1 MKSSAKLAAG
11 REVRRKSGAAG
22 VPVIAVMLVFVGFL
36 IDIKSSWGQQ
46 WKDVLAKGKE
56 EGQVVLGTSLGIPSL
71 RQNVVNAFAKRFDI
85 KVELRVL
92 GTPELNAAAARECT
106 AGRPSMDVLLSGN
119 SELLSLYPKGCLA
132 PVRPRLLFPETANP
146 EHWRDG
152 RLKFNDPENQY
163 LFQTA
168 EHVLGWVIINRERI
182 KPQDIKVAR
191 DLLKPEFKEKMVS
204 YDPRRG
210 GSGQSDAAYLL
221 TLFGEE
227 FIQNLYVDQKIAYT
241 SDHRQQADWVA
252 RGVHW
257 IGLGS
262 VERVFEPMRKEG
274 LPIGVISFQD
284 VAYLAGGSSVL
295 KLVKDAPHPNAA
307 TVLLNWLAS
316 REGQEIYSRSVLQP
330 SRRTDVNVKGIPEY
344 LSVKPG
350 VKYVD
355 SYDHEFYAKKRPE
368 AIKALI
374 KLLGR

>member
-1 MKSSAKLAAG
+1 
-11 REVRRKSGAAG
+11 
-22 VPVIAVMLVFVGFL
+22 
-36 IDIKSSWGQQ
+36 
-46 WKDVLAKGKE
+46 
-56 EGQVVLGTSLGIPSL
+56 
-71 RQNVVNAFAKRFDI
+71 
-85 KVELRVL
+85 
-92 GTPELNAAAARECT
+92 
-106 AGRPSMDVLLSGN
+106 
-119 SELLSLYPKGCLA
+119 LLSLYPKGCLA
-132 PVRPRLLFPETANP
+132 AVRPKLLFPETASP
-146 EHWRDG
+146 DLWRGG
-152 RLKFNDPENQY
+152 RLKFNDPENQH

-168 EHVLGWVIINRERI
+168 EHVLGWVIVNRERV

-227 FIQNLYVDQKIAYT
+227 FIQKLYVDQKVAYT

-262 VERVFEPMRKEG
+262 VERIFEPMRKEG
-274 LPIGVISFQD
+274 LPIGVISLQD
-284 VAYLAGGSSVL
+284 AAYLAGGSSVL
-295 KLVKDAPHPNAA
+295 KLVKDGPHPNAA

-316 REGQEIYSRSVLQP
+316 REGQEIYSRTVLQP
-330 SRRTDVNVKGIPEY
+330 SRRTDVNVKEIPEY

>member
-1 MKSSAKLAAG
+1 MKSRAKFAAG
-11 REVRRKSGAAG
+11 HEAVRKPGAGAALLC
-22 VPVIAVMLVFVGFL
+22 AMLLVFVGFL
-36 IDIKSSWGQQ
+36 FDFKVASGQQ
-46 WKDVLAKGKE
+46 WKDVLAKGRD
-56 EGQVVLGTSLGIPSL
+56 EGEVVLGTSLGIPSF
-71 RQNVVNAFAKRFDI
+71 RQHVVDAFAKRFGI

-92 GTPELNAAAARECT
+92 GAAELGAAAGRECA

-132 PVRPRLLFPETANP
+132 AVRPKLLFPETASP
-146 EHWRDG
+146 DLWRGG
-152 RLKFNDPENQY
+152 RLKFNDPENQH

-168 EHVLGWVIINRERI
+168 EHVLGWVIVNRERV

-227 FIQNLYVDQKIAYT
+227 FIQKLYVDQKVAYT

-262 VERVFEPMRKEG
+262 VERIFEPMRKEG
-274 LPIGVISFQD
+274 LPIGVISLQD
-284 VAYLAGGSSVL
+284 AAYLAGGSSVL
-295 KLVKDAPHPNAA
+295 KLVKDGPHPNAA

-316 REGQEIYSRSVLQP
+316 REGQEIYSRTVLQP
-330 SRRTDVNVKGIPEY
+330 SRRTDVNVKEIPEY

>member
-1 MKSSAKLAAG
+1 MKSSAKFTTSP
-11 REVRRKSGAAG
+11 EVMRKPSAVGALLCA
-22 VPVIAVMLVFVGFL
+22 MLLMFVGVL
-36 IDIKSSWGQQ
+36 LDLEVALGQQ
-46 WKDVLAKGKE
+46 WKDVLAKGQH

-71 RQNVVNAFAKRFDI
+71 RQNVVNAVAKRFGI

-92 GTPELNAAAARECT
+92 GAAELGAAAGRECA

-132 PVRPRLLFPETANP
+132 PVKPRLIFPETASP
-146 EHWRDG
+146 EHWRGG

-168 EHVLGWVIINRERI
+168 EHVLGWVIVNRERV

-227 FIQNLYVDQKIAYT
+227 FIQNLYVGQKVAYT
-241 SDHRQQADWVA
+241 SDHRQQAEWVA

-274 LPIGVISFQD
+274 LPIGVISLQD

-295 KLVKDAPHPNAA
+295 KLVKDGPHPNAA
-307 TVLLNWLAS
+307 AVLLNWLAS

-330 SRRTDVNVKGIPEY
+330 SRRMDINVKEIPEY

-350 VKYVD
+350 LIYVD
-355 SYDHEFYAKKRPE
+355 SYDHQFYAKKRPE
-368 AIKALI
+368 AIKTLI